1 MNSLRYAVLFFIIP
15 FLSLFLEST
24 LFGRF
29 TLRGVGPDLMLIF
42 VVFYAIIN
50 GSRRGFSYGLF
61 CGLLEDLYFGRFIG
75 MNVLSKGLTA
85 FVIGKF
91 EDNVFKDNFLVGFA
105 GVVMATF
112 LNFLLMLVIGLI
124 SMPHLVMDGYMLVDL
139 SGQLFYNGLLSIP
152 FYIWYYRSARSGLLR
167 EPRYRG

>member
-1 MNSLRYAVLFFIIP
+1 MRYPVLFVVIP
-15 FLSLFLEST
+15 FLSIFLEST

-50 GSRRGFSYGLF
+50 GSRRGFGYGLF

-75 MNVLSKGLTA
+75 MNALSKALTA

-91 EDNVFKDNFLVGFA
+91 EDNVFKDNFMVGFI
-105 GVVMATF
+105 GVVVATI
-112 LNFLLMLVIGLI
+112 LNFLLLLTIGLI
-124 SMPHLVMDGYMLVDL
+124 SMPHLVIDKYMLVDL
-139 SGQLFYNGLLSIP
+139 SGELVYNGLLSIP
-152 FYIWYYRSARSGLLR
+152 FYIWYYRSSRSGVLR
-167 EPRYRG
+167 EQRYRG

>member
-1 MNSLRYAVLFFIIP
+1 M
-15 FLSLFLEST
+15 
-24 LFGRF
+24 
-29 TLRGVGPDLMLIF
+29 
-42 VVFYAIIN
+42 
-50 GSRRGFSYGLF
+50 F